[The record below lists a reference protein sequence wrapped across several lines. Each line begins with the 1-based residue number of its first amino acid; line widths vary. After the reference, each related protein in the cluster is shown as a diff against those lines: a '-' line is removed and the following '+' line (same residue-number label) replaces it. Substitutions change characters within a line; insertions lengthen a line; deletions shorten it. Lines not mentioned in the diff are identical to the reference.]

1 MKKSQEE
8 DSRGRLVMLVMIDK
22 DQHQH
27 TRREAKRGELQLYSI
42 ERVKKRMF

>member
-1 MKKSQEE
+1 MKKE
-8 DSRGRLVMLVMIDK
+8 GRLVMMVMIDE

-42 ERVKKRMF
+42 ERVKKRVF